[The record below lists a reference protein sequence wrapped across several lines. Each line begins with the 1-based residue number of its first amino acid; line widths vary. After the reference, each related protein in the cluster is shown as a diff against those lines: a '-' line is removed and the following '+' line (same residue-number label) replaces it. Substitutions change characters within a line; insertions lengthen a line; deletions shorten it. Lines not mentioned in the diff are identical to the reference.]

1 MPKTFHYS
9 FFVNTLMDLEPGD
22 QTSFHG
28 VSIERVRDE
37 TFFLGADADEPSTY
51 GRTHT
56 RERRVYKIGSDE
68 EPLLLLKAV
77 DSIVRQANLQ
87 SVVDVA

>member
-1 MPKTFHYS
+1 
-9 FFVNTLMDLEPGD
+9 MDLEPGD

-28 VSIERVRDE
+28 ITIERVRDE
-37 TFFLGADADEPSTY
+37 TFFPGADADEPPSY
-51 GRTHT
+51 GSTHT
-56 RERRVYKIGSDE
+56 RGRCLYRIGSDQ
-68 EPLLLLKAV
+68 EPLLLLPAV